1 MSRSKD
7 PLQLSGHW
15 HIDYRIESE
24 LPEDTVVGKRFLINA
39 GFTVLAVAAFTCA
52 VTLGWHTRDLWRQID
67 ELEAEIRKGREEV
80 SAIDA
85 IQSKFDRE
93 ADKVDQAYKLV
104 RPRIFVS
111 EFVSSLGRTRPERMA
126 IDLIEWNDN
135 TIILRGGLR
144 ERSTAASIT
153 LGDYIS
159 ALKAEPTIGP
169 LFSNI
174 QLMTLDSG
182 EKGGMMRF
190 EIRFT
195 LREIK

>member
-1 MSRSKD
+1 
-7 PLQLSGHW
+7 
-15 HIDYRIESE
+15 
-24 LPEDTVVGKRFLINA
+24 
-39 GFTVLAVAAFTCA
+39 
-52 VTLGWHTRDLWRQID
+52 
-67 ELEAEIRKGREEV
+67 
-80 SAIDA
+80 
-85 IQSKFDRE
+85 
-93 ADKVDQAYKLV
+93 
-104 RPRIFVS
+104 
-111 EFVSSLGRTRPERMA
+111 MA

-144 ERSTAASIT
+144 ERSTTASIT
-153 LGDYIS
+153 LGDYIG
-159 ALKAEPTIGP
+159 ALKAEPSIGP